1 MGNAPCSGVCAEAER
16 TSTLAAKPLD
26 ATRVDRSK
34 PAPGPRPVCATI
46 APADHDGQANT
57 HTRAHTHSS
66 SSSSSSS
73 SAARARTH
81 THTHTGARTLP
92 ARVRH
97 GGDRVEA
104 FSGEGRREVSDEG
117 MTGREPKNVGRSWE
131 GEELR
136 HKSVVGATAGVSVTE
151 TCTQTAST
159 HTHVSCQTSFTSLSK
174 AVLPREDAG
183 EESEEWE
190 RHFRG
195 AVESRRR
202 DAGDT
207 ISCLTRSAQ
216 EAALLVPDTSL
227 AKTFVQG
234 VPEIANQGAFEKS
247 QAGLG
252 KEPVQPAS
260 SVLEQE
266 LPGSDREQA

>member
-1 MGNAPCSGVCAEAER
+1 M
-16 TSTLAAKPLD
+16 
-26 ATRVDRSK
+26 
-34 PAPGPRPVCATI
+34 
-46 APADHDGQANT
+46 
-57 HTRAHTHSS
+57 
-66 SSSSSSS
+66 
-73 SAARARTH
+73 
-81 THTHTGARTLP
+81 
-92 ARVRH
+92 RH

-227 AKTFVQG
+227 AKTFVEH
-234 VPEIANQGAFEKS
+234 VPEIAITTLDAFENS
-247 QAGLG
+247 QARLET
-252 KEPVQPAS
+252 EPVQPAS

-266 LPGSDREQA
+266 LPGSDREKEQA